1 MVGCVVSDNHD
12 LDSHRF
18 RLVEGFKALVKSD
31 LKREIV
37 KALNE
42 LPLAN
47 VPNIRRV
54 RREFSERII
63 NLPARN
69 VIELALDLI
78 NDNLIQRLVAY
89 ELVLEHP
96 SAPLSLNS
104 RNVKLLG
111 NGIDSWSAVD
121 TFACYISGPAWREGL
136 IPDSLI
142 ISWLHSKDRW
152 WRRAGVVSTIAL
164 NNKARGGRGDKDRT
178 LQICKLVIDDRDD
191 MVVKALS
198 WALRELSKK
207 EKAAVES
214 FITEYEKRLA
224 PRVLRE
230 VKHKLQTGLKTPKL
244 RRK

>member
-1 MVGCVVSDNHD
+1 M
-12 LDSHRF
+12 
-18 RLVEGFKALVKSD
+18 VEGATPLVKID

-37 KALNE
+37 KALDE
-42 LPLAN
+42 LPVASM
-47 VPNIRRV
+47 PNIRNV
-54 RREFSERII
+54 RQEFSKRLST
-63 NLPARN
+63 LPARN

-78 NDNLIQRLVAY
+78 NDNVIQRLVAY
-89 ELVLEHP
+89 ELILEHP
-96 SAPLSLNS
+96 SAPASLNS

-111 NGIDSWSAVD
+111 DGIDSWVAVD
-121 TFACYISGPAWREGL
+121 TFACYISGPAWRNL
-136 IPDSLI
+136 QIPDSLI

-164 NNKARGGRGDKDRT
+164 NNKARGGRGDKERT

-198 WALRELSKK
+198 WAWRELSKR

-224 PRVLRE
+224 PRVLPE
-230 VKHKLQTGLKTPKL
+230 VKHKLQSGLKTPKL
-244 RRK
+244 RRT

>member
-1 MVGCVVSDNHD
+1 
-12 LDSHRF
+12 
-18 RLVEGFKALVKSD
+18 VEGVKALVRSD
-31 LKREIV
+31 FKLEIV
-37 KALNE
+37 KALDE

-47 VPNIRRV
+47 VPNIRKV
-54 RREFSERII
+54 RREFSKRITT
-63 NLPARN
+63 LPARN

-78 NDNLIQRLVAY
+78 NGSLIQRLVAY

-96 SAPLSLNS
+96 FAPSSLNS

-111 NGIDSWSAVD
+111 NGIDSWAAVD
-121 TFACYISGPAWREGL
+121 TFACYISGPAWREGQ
-136 IPDSLI
+136 IPDSQI

-164 NNKARGGRGDKDRT
+164 NNKARGGDGDSERT
-178 LQICKLVIDDRDD
+178 LQICKVVVDDRDD

-207 EKAAVES
+207 EKVAVET
-214 FITEYEKRLA
+214 FIAEYEKRFA

-230 VKHKLQTGLKTPKL
+230 VRYKLQTGLKTPKL
-244 RRK
+244 RRT